1 MNGIKKKVVVLLL
14 FMFTF
19 SIGSTAFAAPDY
31 YSVIYNEVLSTSPW
45 LGEEGADWMARA
57 ILYSCSRW
65 GVDPLLVTAVFKQE
79 SGFNMG
85 SVSPVGAIGIA
96 QLMPGTAEA
105 LGVNP
110 CDPLQNVDGG
120 VHYLRQQLDNFSGSG
135 EWMTTFAV
143 AAYNAGPGAIRKY
156 GGVPPYSETINY
168 VNSISS
174 IYRQL
179 IS

>member
-1 MNGIKKKVVVLLL
+1 
-14 FMFTF
+14 
-19 SIGSTAFAAPDY
+19 
-31 YSVIYNEVLSTSPW
+31 
-45 LGEEGADWMARA
+45 
-57 ILYSCSRW
+57 
-65 GVDPLLVTAVFKQE
+65 
-79 SGFNMG
+79 MG

-168 VNSISS
+168 VNSVSS